1 MDYFDDFQTDAIEMG
16 HFDFVEEMSECID
29 AEEKF
34 NLNDYLAGNY
44 DY

>member
-1 MDYFDDFQTDAIEMG
+1 MDSFDDLSIEEFST
-16 HFDFVEEMSECID
+16 FDFVEEMSESID

>member
-1 MDYFDDFQTDAIEMG
+1 MDDFDDLSIEEFS
-16 HFDFVEEMSECID
+16 HFDFVEEMTECID

>member
-1 MDYFDDFQTDAIEMG
+1 MDNFDDLSIDEFST
-16 HFDFVEEMSECID
+16 FDFVEEMSESID

>member
-1 MDYFDDFQTDAIEMG
+1 MDDFDDLSIEEFSN
-16 HFDFVEEMSECID
+16 FDFIEELNESID